1 MGGEAIR
8 GRGACL
14 GWVEAFSGLRCG
26 GSRPRRPSRPVPRGS
41 AQADPTRGSAPGS
54 RRECVPWI
62 SAGPRSRVSPGS
74 APALRQLR
82 QLCGVSLF
90 GGWERGLCGSIAKVW
105 GAGALRAHLLAA
117 RLAGV
122 VATSR
127 EESLRS
133 YRLFAARDPR
143 VLIGIDPERGWG
155 MRELI
160 GLMAE
165 RCGVSADPGHVS
177 GHDVIDPGLTLAA
190 LDAFAERLAEV
201 AGRRA
206 PVLLG
211 TGHPHRLLG
220 FYADLADALSAAG
233 CAVLT
238 PAQGLC
244 VDITTRFGLRTYNL
258 DYVRGVALV
267 REPGPVSSGRATG
280 AHTHSPLP
288 VRVALAAAAEAGGPV
303 PELVI
308 GDHGWV
314 CGAGQLG
321 FEAIGLADTDDPALF
336 VGEAEGVVS
345 LVVPLDDAV
354 RSAYYRPLT
363 RYVLNRACLSQ

>member
-1 MGGEAIR
+1 MLST
-8 GRGACL
+8 GAM
-14 GWVEAFSGLRCG
+14 
-26 GSRPRRPSRPVPRGS
+26 
-41 AQADPTRGSAPGS
+41 
-54 RRECVPWI
+54 
-62 SAGPRSRVSPGS
+62 
-74 APALRQLR
+74 
-82 QLCGVSLF
+82 
-90 GGWERGLCGSIAKVW
+90 
-105 GAGALRAHLLAA
+105 RAHLLAA
-117 RLAGV
+117 RLAGT

-143 VLIGIDPERGWG
+143 VLIGIDPERPWEE
-155 MRELI
+155 RELI
-160 GLMAE
+160 ELMAD
-165 RCGVSADPGHVS
+165 RCGVSADPGHTT
-177 GHDVIDPGLTLAA
+177 GHDVIDPERTLEA
-190 LDAFAERLAEV
+190 LGAFAERLAAV
-201 AGRRA
+201 AERGG
-206 PVLLG
+206 PVLFG

-220 FYADLADALSAAG
+220 FYAALADALSAAG
-233 CAVLT
+233 CTVLT
-238 PAQGLC
+238 PAQGRC
-244 VDITTRFGLRTYNL
+244 VDITTQFGLRTYDL

-267 REPGPVSSGRATG
+267 REPGASSSGCEAG

-288 VRVALAAAAEAGGPV
+288 VRTALAAAADGGGPL

-345 LVVPLDDAV
+345 VVVPLDDAV
-354 RSAYYRPLT
+354 RSDYYRPLT

>member
-1 MGGEAIR
+1 M
-8 GRGACL
+8 L
-14 GWVEAFSGLRCG
+14 S
-26 GSRPRRPSRPVPRGS
+26 
-41 AQADPTRGSAPGS
+41 T
-54 RRECVPWI
+54 
-62 SAGPRSRVSPGS
+62 
-74 APALRQLR
+74 
-82 QLCGVSLF
+82 
-90 GGWERGLCGSIAKVW
+90 
-105 GAGALRAHLLAA
+105 GALRAHLLAA
-117 RLAGV
+117 RLAGP

-143 VLIGIDPERGWG
+143 VLIGLDPEGRWAQ
-155 MRELI
+155 REVLA
-160 GLMAE
+160 LMAD
-165 RCGVSADPGHVS
+165 RCGVSADPRHTS
-177 GHDVIDPGLTLAA
+177 GHDVIDPERTLEA
-190 LDAFAERLAEV
+190 LDAFA
-201 AGRRA
+201 RRIGKA
-206 PVLLG
+206 ARDRVPVLLG

-220 FYADLADALSAAG
+220 FYAALADALSAAG

-238 PAQGLC
+238 PAQGRC

-258 DYVRGVALV
+258 DYVRGVAFV
-267 REPGPVSSGRATG
+267 RKPGPGAAGCETG

-288 VRVALAAAAEAGGPV
+288 VRTVLAVAAEAGGSL

-321 FEAIGLADTDDPALF
+321 FDVMGLADTDDPAPF
-336 VGEAEGVVS
+336 VGEAEGRVS
-345 LVVPLDDAV
+345 VVVPLDDAV

>member
-1 MGGEAIR
+1 MVSGG
-8 GRGACL
+8 
-14 GWVEAFSGLRCG
+14 VLR
-26 GSRPRRPSRPVPRGS
+26 
-41 AQADPTRGSAPGS
+41 
-54 RRECVPWI
+54 E
-62 SAGPRSRVSPGS
+62 
-74 APALRQLR
+74 
-82 QLCGVSLF
+82 
-90 GGWERGLCGSIAKVW
+90 
-105 GAGALRAHLLAA
+105 HLLAVG
-117 RLAGV
+117 LAGR
-122 VATSR
+122 VATGR

-143 VLIGIDPERGWG
+143 VVIGVDPVGAWQVPD
-155 MRELI
+155 LV

-165 RCGVSADPGHVS
+165 RCGVSGDMGCVS
-177 GHDVIDPGLTLAA
+177 GPDLIDPELTVAA
-190 LDAFAERLAEV
+190 LDAFAERVGA
-201 AGRRA
+201 AARRRA

-220 FYADLADALSAAG
+220 FYAALADALSAAG

-238 PAQGLC
+238 PAKGRC
-244 VDITTRFGLRTYNL
+244 VDITTRFGLRTHNL

-267 REPGPVSSGRATG
+267 REPGAPGRGCATG

-288 VRVALAAAAEAGGPV
+288 IRTALAAAAEAGGPL

-336 VGEAEGVVS
+336 VGQAEGCVAV
-345 LVVPLDDAV
+345 VVPVDDAV
-354 RSAYYRPLT
+354 RSDYYRPLT

>member
-1 MGGEAIR
+1 M
-8 GRGACL
+8 L
-14 GWVEAFSGLRCG
+14 
-26 GSRPRRPSRPVPRGS
+26 
-41 AQADPTRGSAPGS
+41 T
-54 RRECVPWI
+54 
-62 SAGPRSRVSPGS
+62 
-74 APALRQLR
+74 PA
-82 QLCGVSLF
+82 
-90 GGWERGLCGSIAKVW
+90 
-105 GAGALRAHLLAA
+105 ALRAHLLAA

-122 VATSR
+122 VATTR

-143 VLIGIDPERGWG
+143 VVIGVDPEGEWG
-155 MRELI
+155 QRDLI
-160 GLMAE
+160 ALMAD
-165 RCGVSADPGHVS
+165 RCGVSADPWHIS
-177 GHDVIDPGLTLAA
+177 GQDVIDPERTVAA
-190 LDAFAERLAEV
+190 LDAFAERLTAV
-201 AGRRA
+201 ARRGG

-220 FYADLADALSAAG
+220 FYAALADALSAAG

-238 PAQGLC
+238 PAQGRC

-258 DYVRGVALV
+258 AYVRGVALV
-267 REPGPVSSGRATG
+267 RAPGASRPGCEPG

-288 VRVALAAAAEAGGPV
+288 VRTALAAAAEAGGPL

-321 FEAIGLADTDDPALF
+321 FEAIGLADTDDPAPF
-336 VGEAEGVVS
+336 VGEAEGSVS
-345 LVVPLDDAV
+345 VVVPLDDAV

>member
-1 MGGEAIR
+1 M
-8 GRGACL
+8 
-14 GWVEAFSGLRCG
+14 F
-26 GSRPRRPSRPVPRGS
+26 
-41 AQADPTRGSAPGS
+41 PG
-54 RRECVPWI
+54 
-62 SAGPRSRVSPGS
+62 RSRV
-74 APALRQLR
+74 
-82 QLCGVSLF
+82 LCSTITVVLT
-90 GGWERGLCGSIAKVW
+90 IA
-105 GAGALRAHLLAA
+105 ALRAHLLAA
-117 RLAGV
+117 RLAGT

-143 VLIGIDPERGWG
+143 VLIGLDPEGAWSQ
-155 MRELI
+155 RELI
-160 GLMAE
+160 ELMAD
-165 RCGVSADPGHVS
+165 RCGVSADSRRTS
-177 GHDVIDPGLTLAA
+177 GQDVIDPQRTVAA
-190 LDAFAERLAEV
+190 LDAFAERLADV
-201 AGRRA
+201 AQRAA

-220 FYADLADALSAAG
+220 FYAALADALSAAG

-238 PAQGLC
+238 PAQGRC
-244 VDITTRFGLRTYNL
+244 IDITTRFGLRTHNL

-267 REPGPVSSGRATG
+267 RVPGVERPGCEPG

-288 VRVALAAAAEAGGPV
+288 VRTALAAAAEAGGPL

-321 FEAIGLADTDDPALF
+321 FEAIGPADTNDPAPF
-336 VGEAEGVVS
+336 VGQAEGSVS
-345 LVVPLDDAV
+345 VVVPLDDGV
-354 RSAYYRPLT
+354 RSDYYLPLT